1 MLSLL
6 LAVACFT
13 PDAPELDVDTI
24 PFENQWVKA
33 DDAVL
38 RPLTIDGL
46 LCPDGEP
53 ATVFAVYRTGL
64 TEAAPVVVVF
74 HSGAFDYVLNP
85 DPLDPLSREHYR
97 QDNRLSG
104 EWSRTRVFE
113 TLGLVDSESGD
124 PGEENNG
131 ALAAALVDSNT
142 FALYPANCWG
152 DLWHNEYGYYR
163 NDGGEGFER
172 NGRYLAWATTGITS
186 KDPAESSKF
195 RSNLGLGDNLEVPL
209 DVSQVYMVG
218 LGDGSRAIMELLW
231 RGTNM
236 PTVAGAIVDSPP
248 DRMDWYVAN
257 QGDYPEV
264 VSGLDRIYTDDLA
277 RVGNFSMEVYVRTK
291 GFTYLLQNS
300 LQLYY
305 SSGDPSV
312 PDNLV
317 TPLAAQAATH
327 PELTVVDT
335 REAAHVQL
343 NNNLTLARGAIDEM
357 LGN

>member
-6 LAVACFT
+6 LALGCFT

-24 PFENQWVKA
+24 PFENPLVRA

-38 RPLTIDGL
+38 RPLTLDGL

-74 HSGAFDYVLNP
+74 HSGAFDYVVNP

-97 QDNRLSG
+97 TDNRLTG

-113 TLGLVDSESGD
+113 TLGLVNSESGD

-131 ALAAALVDSNT
+131 ALAATLVDADT

-152 DLWHNEYGYYR
+152 DLWHNEYGYFR

-172 NGRYLAWATTGITS
+172 NGRFLAWATTGITS
-186 KDPAESSKF
+186 KDPTESSNF
-195 RSNLGLGDNLEVPL
+195 RTDLGLGDDLEVPL
-209 DVSQVYMVG
+209 DSSQVYMVG
-218 LGDGSRAIMELLW
+218 LGDGGRAPMELLW
-231 RGTNM
+231 RATNM
-236 PTVAGAIVDSPP
+236 PTVAGVIIDSSP
-248 DRMDWYVAN
+248 DRMDWYVAK

-264 VSGLDRIYTDDLA
+264 VTGLDRIYTDDLA
-277 RVGNFSMEVYVRTK
+277 RIGNFSMDAYVRTK
-291 GFTYLLQNS
+291 AFTGLLKNS

-305 SSGDPSV
+305 SSADPSV
-312 PDNLV
+312 PDGLLEPLV
-317 TPLAAQAATH
+317 ALRSSY
-327 PELTVVDT
+327 PEITVVDT
-335 REAAHVQL
+335 GDQVHVQL
-343 NNNLTLARGAIDEM
+343 NNNQALARTAVEEM
-357 LGN
+357 LSH